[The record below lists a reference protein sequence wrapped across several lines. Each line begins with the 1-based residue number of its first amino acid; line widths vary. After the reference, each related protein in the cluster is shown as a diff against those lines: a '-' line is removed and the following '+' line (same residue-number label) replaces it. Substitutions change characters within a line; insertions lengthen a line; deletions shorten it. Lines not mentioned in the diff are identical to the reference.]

1 MVNVKINKYLRLSD
15 ELFVFFFLKK
25 FLVCIKIQIRI
36 GKIINLYLLKK
47 LLIEILK
54 KSNLPAPISLGYLMY
69 SR

>member
-15 ELFVFFFLKK
+15 ELLVFFFLKK

-47 LLIEILK
+47 
-54 KSNLPAPISLGYLMY
+54 NY
-69 SR
+69 